1 MTRVSSTI
9 GEDNRKRSP
18 PHIKNSRKELK
29 SKAML
34 KPGKFPNSPNIKV
47 SVQATKVSIMIQ
59 RKRMMNLLIIKLMRD
74 TGIVSK
80 FFSMLDII
88 L

>member
-1 MTRVSSTI
+1 
-9 GEDNRKRSP
+9 
-18 PHIKNSRKELK
+18 
-29 SKAML
+29 ML

-47 SVQATKVSIMIQ
+47 SAQATKVSIIIQ

-80 FFSMLDII
+80 FFSVSSAYSRVSKYATTTPYKGNPITKVVYKLTSVNN
-88 L
+88 